1 MALPIPEKDAIEK
14 LRERTVGTP
23 YKFVGFV
30 GEWRLCNPLATITR
44 AAAGVI

>member
-14 LRERTVGTP
+14 LRERTAGTP

-30 GEWRLCNPLATITR
+30 GEWR
-44 AAAGVI
+44 GVPTKLKMNCDLHGE